1 MLHPSRDRR
10 PSLCRPGRRLWLA
23 GSLVVLAIP
32 AVLLSQGASSV
43 GAGKKTDPR
52 GDATQRLSSAP
63 PTKTIVDLQP
73 YRQTMSSGIK
83 RRDGQDGRATLINL
97 SPNVNAW
104 YLLHLVWGNAPEE
117 SYHLQN
123 AYPRTQKLVL
133 EDGTPTGL
141 VIVAGQTRTLCALW
155 EGAPSESLAQARK
168 SGGPYVSLCG
178 GKLFLLN
185 PTRGHRTEVEAVT
198 DFLRDE
204 VPGGD
209 RVVGFVRDTLFNYFN
224 ARKAGEG
231 AASEPDPGSMPE
243 RTVND
248 PGPALLDPKQADRL
262 VKPVDLGI
270 EIESLRPAGIV
281 LGSWYATKGNPGIYV
296 SVIEPRA
303 IAPSILQSYRNLVHE
318 MDAVESGQL
327 VYLVAFDLD
336 RFDLRYSLGTDHP
349 RVDWSEHILP
359 QVKDES
365 LPGPDG
371 IATIAPLVST
381 GLISPTD
388 AAKTVAAFTGGYKR
402 IHGAFRSGPL
412 AQKNHGSHYGFL
424 ERGVLFSTLQP
435 GLATIYALNNDRV
448 DMKTWAPEDN
458 RLLPNLK
465 YARENGVP
473 LIDAFNP
480 AVRMSVPGA
489 YVNNWAYGNWSGS
502 EHSALRTLRAGA
514 AIQES
519 GGKRFF
525 IYAFFWNATP
535 SAMTRVFQAYQC
547 RYAMVL
553 DMNALV
559 HTYLAVYRRNGTQLS
574 VQHLIQGMSVVDL
587 TVNGKYV
594 PRFLG
599 YSDDRDF
606 FYLTRKE
613 AP

>member
-1 MLHPSRDRR
+1 MSYPSRDYR
-10 PSLCRPGRRLWLA
+10 PSLGRPRRCLRLTA
-23 GSLVVLAIP
+23 ALIVLLIP
-32 AVLLSQGASSV
+32 TVLLSQGASSV
-43 GAGKKTDPR
+43 GAGKKTDT
-52 GDATQRLSSAP
+52 GATQRLSSDP
-63 PTKTIVDLQP
+63 PAKTIVDLQP
-73 YRQTMSSGIK
+73 NRQTMSSVIR

-97 SPNVNAW
+97 SPTVNAW
-104 YLLHLVWGNAPEE
+104 YLLRLVWGNAPEE
-117 SYHLQN
+117 SYHVQN
-123 AYPRTQKLVL
+123 AFPRTQKFVL
-133 EDGTPTGL
+133 EDGTPAGL
-141 VIVAGQTRTLCALW
+141 VIVAGETRTPCALW
-155 EGAPSESLAQARK
+155 GTRSSEDLAAARK
-168 SGGPYVSLCG
+168 SGGPYVPLCG
-178 GKLFLLN
+178 GRLFLRN
-185 PTRGHRTEVEAVT
+185 PTRGHRTEVEVVT
-198 DFLRDE
+198 EFLRDE

-224 ARKAGEG
+224 ARKAEEG
-231 AASEPDPGSMPE
+231 AASEPAPGSRPE

-248 PGPALLDPKQADRL
+248 PGPALLDPKQANRL

-270 EIESLRPAGIV
+270 DIEPSRPDGIV
-281 LGSWYATKGNPGIYV
+281 LGSWYATKGNPGIYI

-303 IAPSILQSYRNLVHE
+303 IAPSILGSYRNLVHE

-327 VYLVAFDLD
+327 VYLVAFDLN

-349 RVDWSEHILP
+349 RVDWSEHLLP
-359 QVKDES
+359 RVKDES

-371 IATIAPLVST
+371 IGAIAPLVST

-388 AAKTVAAFTGGYKR
+388 AGKTVAAFTGGFKR
-402 IHGAFRSGPL
+402 IHGAFRNGPL
-412 AQKNHGSHYGFL
+412 ARENHGSHYGFL
-424 ERGVLFSTLQP
+424 EQGVLFSMLQP
-435 GLATIYALNNDRV
+435 GLATIYVLNNDRV
-448 DMKTWAPEDN
+448 DMKTWTAEDN
-458 RLLPNLK
+458 RLLPNLR

-473 LIDAFNP
+473 LIDAFDP
-480 AVRMSVPGA
+480 TVRMSVPGA
-489 YVNNWAYGNWSGS
+489 YVNNWPYGNWSGS

-519 GGKRFF
+519 GGKRFL

-547 RYAMVL
+547 RYAMLL

-559 HTYLAVYRRNGTQLS
+559 HTYLAVYRRNGAQLS
-574 VQHLIQGMSVVDL
+574 VQHLIQGMSVVD
-587 TVNGKYV
+587 TTIKGKYV